1 MIQVVFEILKNLFA
15 KDFIKLIFYKY
26 FKSVHKL
33 IKIYGKSLIALITLI
48 LIIIATSH
56 ITNFLKGN
64 VWNSSTRQLAIL
76 KEKSEKAVERL
87 FKNCKDRNKKC
98 NDHLMISL
106 IFLECQSDNSVT
118 FRWLDMQG
126 FNEGSVVDFKTVVKQ
141 NEKFKPTN
149 IHKANR
155 RDNCQTILNHS
166 QTNKTYTHDERGSS
180 IYLETHKSWI
190 ENEMTNYRI
199 NNIYYYIQPFAM
211 KKGFIMLQIST
222 VNRLNFLEQR
232 VYNDVF
238 EDLKENLKNQILK
251 NNFKI
256 SNDIFYN

>member
-1 MIQVVFEILKNLFA
+1 MIQAVFEILKNLFA
-15 KDFIKLIFYKY
+15 KDFINLIFHKH
-26 FKSVHKL
+26 FRSVHKL
-33 IKIYGKSLIALITLI
+33 IKVYGKSLISLIVLI

-64 VWNSSTRQLAIL
+64 IWNRSTRELAIL

-98 NDHLMISL
+98 DDHFMISL
-106 IFLECQSDNSVT
+106 IFIECQSDDSVT

-126 FNEGSVVDFKTVVKQ
+126 FNEGNIFNFNTIVKQ

-149 IHKANR
+149 IHKANKN
-155 RDNCQTILNHS
+155 DNCQIILDHS
-166 QTNKTYTHDERGSS
+166 ETNKTYTHDERESS
-180 IYLETHKSWI
+180 IYLETHKNWI
-190 ENEMTNYRI
+190 ENQMTNYPI
-199 NNIYYYIQPFAM
+199 NNIYYYIQPFAL

-222 VNRLNFLEQR
+222 VNRLIFLEQK

-238 EDLKENLKNQILK
+238 EELKENLKNQILK

-256 SNDIFYN
+256 SNDIFYH